1 MDISTFYTNEGFFM
15 TLFEF
20 YNSLGE
26 SFDDVLSRLRL
37 ESRIAKYLGLFLND
51 TSFDELKNAFAK
63 NDAKTAFRAAHT
75 LKGVAANLGLNK
87 LSSSSSELTED
98 LRPGSFT
105 TVSQDLL
112 ENVELDYI
120 AVVEGIKQLN

>member
-1 MDISTFYTNEGFFM
+1 MDILMFYTNEGFLM

-26 SFDDVLSRLRL
+26 SLDEVLGRLRQ

-51 TSFDELKNAFAK
+51 PSFDELKNAFAK

-87 LSSSSSELTED
+87 LSSSSSVLTED

-105 TVSQDLL
+105 ANSQDLL

-120 AVVEGIKQLN
+120 AAVEGIKQLN

>member
-1 MDISTFYTNEGFFM
+1 MDISTFYTNEGFLM

-26 SFDDVLSRLRL
+26 SLDEVLGRLRL

-51 TSFDELKNAFAK
+51 PSFDELKNAFAK

-87 LSSSSSELTED
+87 LSSSSSVLTED

-105 TVSQDLL
+105 ANSQDLL

-120 AVVEGIKQLN
+120 AAVEGIKQLN

>member
-1 MDISTFYTNEGFFM
+1 MDISTFYSNEGFLM

-26 SFDDVLSRLRL
+26 SLDEVLGRLRL

-51 TSFDELKNAFAK
+51 PSFDELKNAFAK

-87 LSSSSSELTED
+87 LSSSSSVLTED

-105 TVSQDLL
+105 ANSQDLL

-120 AVVEGIKQLN
+120 AAVEGIKQLN

>member
-1 MDISTFYTNEGFFM
+1 M

-20 YNSLGE
+20 YSSLGE
-26 SFDDVLSRLRL
+26 SLDEVLSRLRL

-51 TSFDELKNAFAK
+51 PSFDELKSAFDN

-87 LSSSSSELTED
+87 LASSSSELTED
-98 LRPGSFT
+98 LRPGAFT
-105 TVSQDLL
+105 ANSQDLL
-112 ENVELDYI
+112 EKVELDYI
-120 AVVEGIKQLN
+120 AAIAGIKQLS

>member
-1 MDISTFYTNEGFFM
+1 MDISTFYTNEGFLM

-26 SFDDVLSRLRL
+26 SLDEVLGRLRQ

-51 TSFDELKNAFAK
+51 PSFDELKNAFAK

-87 LSSSSSELTED
+87 LSSSSSVLTED

-105 TVSQDLL
+105 ANSQDLL

-120 AVVEGIKQLN
+120 AAVEGIKQLN

>member
-1 MDISTFYTNEGFFM
+1 MFYTNEGFLM

-26 SFDDVLSRLRL
+26 SLDEVLGRLRL

-51 TSFDELKNAFAK
+51 PSFDELKNAFAK

-87 LSSSSSELTED
+87 LSSSSSVLTED

-105 TVSQDLL
+105 ANSQDLL

-120 AVVEGIKQLN
+120 AAVEGIKQLN

>member
-1 MDISTFYTNEGFFM
+1 M

-26 SFDDVLSRLRL
+26 SLDEVLGRLRL

-51 TSFDELKNAFAK
+51 PSFDELKNAFAN

-105 TVSQDLL
+105 ANSQDLL

-120 AVVEGIKQLN
+120 AVIAGIKQLE

>member
-1 MDISTFYTNEGFFM
+1 MDISTFYSNEGFLM

-26 SFDDVLSRLRL
+26 SLDEVLGRLRQ

-51 TSFDELKNAFAK
+51 PSFDELKNAFAK

-87 LSSSSSELTED
+87 LSSSSSVLTED

-105 TVSQDLL
+105 ANSQDLL

-120 AVVEGIKQLN
+120 AAVEGIKQLN

>member
-1 MDISTFYTNEGFFM
+1 M

-26 SFDDVLSRLRL
+26 SLDEVLGRLRL

-51 TSFDELKNAFAK
+51 LSFDELKNAFAK

>member
-1 MDISTFYTNEGFFM
+1 M

-51 TSFDELKNAFAK
+51 PSFGELKNAFDN

-75 LKGVAANLGLNK
+75 LKGVAANLGLSK
-87 LSSSSSELTED
+87 LASSSSDLTEN

-105 TVSQDLL
+105 AKSQDLL
-112 ENVELDYI
+112 EQVELDYI
-120 AVVEGIKQLN
+120 AAIAGIKQLS

>member
-1 MDISTFYTNEGFFM
+1 M

-26 SFDDVLSRLRL
+26 SLDEVLGRLRL

-51 TSFDELKNAFAK
+51 PSFDELKNAFAK

-87 LSSSSSELTED
+87 LSSSSSVLTED

-105 TVSQDLL
+105 ANSQDLL

-120 AVVEGIKQLN
+120 AAVEGIKQLN

>member
-1 MDISTFYTNEGFFM
+1 M
-15 TLFEF
+15 TLSEF

-26 SFDDVLSRLRL
+26 SLEEVLERLRM

-51 TSFDELKNAFAK
+51 PSFNELEEAFAAK
-63 NDAKTAFRAAHT
+63 DAKTAFRAAHT

-98 LRPGSFT
+98 LRPCEFT
-105 TVSQDLL
+105 ANSQVLL
-112 ENVELDYI
+112 EKVEADYTAAI
-120 AVVEGIKQLN
+120 EGIKQLSV

>member
-1 MDISTFYTNEGFFM
+1 M

-20 YNSLGE
+20 YSSLGE

-51 TSFDELKNAFAK
+51 PSFDELKNAFAK

>member
-1 MDISTFYTNEGFFM
+1 M

-20 YNSLGE
+20 YSSLGE
-26 SFDDVLSRLRL
+26 SFDYVLSRLRL

-51 TSFDELKNAFAK
+51 PSFDELKNAFDN

-75 LKGVAANLGLNK
+75 LKGVAANLGLSK
-87 LSSSSSELTED
+87 LASSSSDLTEN

-105 TVSQDLL
+105 AKSQDLL
-112 ENVELDYI
+112 EQVELDYI
-120 AVVEGIKQLN
+120 AAIAGIKQLS